1 MRTLLLAFVVILVSS
16 CSSITERPKDSE
28 HRFESVLATTQ
39 STHAKSIIST
49 NTSAAQSTDC
59 MSHSCLTI
67 IVANVGQ
74 GSGAV
79 AELPNN
85 EKMLI
90 DAGYS
95 ANPHVGTPLENIKWA
110 ANQIGVNHNA
120 PFDYVVLSH
129 PDKDHVNLVDKLFEQ
144 GYISLTSTKS
154 LHIGR
159 LPKEYATTMKA
170 KAFFDAIYEVYPTH
184 FTQCNDNKKINVRIV
199 VNCYDEAGVVPTTKY
214 QETWPHDAEDGWAS
228 YMISVNAGGNGSDK
242 VNSNSLVVGF
252 YHGDKVVGILPGDA
266 TEVTTNAILASAP
279 NNTSMYS
286 DAVLYAISHH
296 GADTHGSNK
305 LNWLEVLKSKIYIAS
320 NSRYGKW
327 RHPSNKITR
336 DILNN
341 LDLSD
346 AILSSS
352 EHKLFQAYELNGN
365 AAFCYCNDF
374 KKSIYSTFSNGW
386 LRIVVDGTGAIDST
400 FQSDDILPSGYFA
413 CEENM
418 CK

>member
-1 MRTLLLAFVVILVSS
+1 MRTLLLILAVIMVSS
-16 CSSITERPKDSE
+16 CASVSERPNGSE
-28 HRFESVLATTQ
+28 RRFESVSVPPSALI
-39 STHAKSIIST
+39 SKSIIST
-49 NTSAAQSTDC
+49 TTVADQNTDC
-59 MSHSCLTI
+59 MRNTCLTL

-95 ANPHVGTPLENIKWA
+95 ANPHAGTPLENIKWA
-110 ANQIGVNHNA
+110 ANQIGVDHNA

-144 GYISLTSTKS
+144 GYISLSTTKS

-159 LPKEYATTMKA
+159 LPREYATTMKA

-184 FTQCNDNKKINVRIV
+184 FTQCNDNKKLNVRIV
-199 VNCYDEAGVVPTTKY
+199 VNCYDENGVVPTSKY
-214 QETWPHDAEDGWAS
+214 QENWPHDADNGWAS
-228 YMISVNAGGNGSDK
+228 YMISVNTGGNGADK
-242 VNSNSLVVGF
+242 INSNSLVVGF
-252 YHGDKVVGILPGDA
+252 YHGDHVVGILPGDA
-266 TEVTTNAILASAP
+266 TEVTTNAILAAAP

-286 DAVLYAISHH
+286 DTVLYAISHH

-341 LDLSD
+341 LDLSG
-346 AILSSS
+346 AILLSSK
-352 EHKLFQAYELNGN
+352 HKLFQAYERNSD

-374 KKSIYSTFSNGW
+374 KKSIFSTFSNGW
-386 LRIVVDGTGAIDST
+386 LRLVVDGTGAIDNT
-400 FQSDDILPSGYFA
+400 FQSDDILPTGYFA

-418 CK
+418 CQ